1 MSDKAHSNVVWL
13 RVPLDGETAE
23 RLRALS
29 DICHNDE
36 ITVAASLLHDI
47 LKEDADCHE
56 LLIAPAP
63 SAAYH

>member
-47 LKEDADCHE
+47 LKEDEEAH
-56 LLIAPAP
+56 LLLTAPAVG
-63 SAAYH
+63 AAYH